1 MRSLLVPLF
10 GVVLLFGVV
19 VVASGCT
26 AATESGG
33 GVRSSALSISFG
45 DFVADAELMVPGTE
59 PAPLVVLVGGSG
71 PEDRNGDDA
80 GEGGTSRGHLFAD
93 IARALADQG
102 FATLRYNKH
111 YVHGIGDI
119 DPRFGTEL
127 TMPQLVTDVHSAVA
141 AGIRDPRIDPERIYL
156 LGWSEGTTV
165 VAAAAPGLPNVRGVI
180 LLGAVGIPW
189 RDGLIAQ
196 WERVVIP
203 YLRDYAVDGSVGV
216 AELDRAWRAGPGVVV
231 HELLGLLGA
240 GTPAI
245 ESAFDPDGN
254 GRIDLTTE
262 LPSAAVSFI
271 DAQLDGGIFRLYGSA
286 STLPDVAA
294 QAAALRNIPVLT
306 MHGEQDSNIPLSA
319 ATRIDQAL
327 AAHANPDHTLLTY
340 PATGHSLGPAP
351 DPAHDPLA
359 PIHSRP
365 LTDLTN
371 WLRAHQPTT

>member
-1 MRSLLVPLF
+1 MRSLL
-10 GVVLLFGVV
+10 VLLFGVV
-19 VVASGCT
+19 VTASGCT
-26 AATESGG
+26 AATESAG

-45 DFVADAELMVPGTE
+45 DFVAEAELMIPGKE

-71 PEDRNGDDA
+71 PEDMNGDDA
-80 GEGGTSRGHLFAD
+80 SEGGTSRGHLFAD
-93 IARALADQG
+93 IARSLADQG

-127 TMPQLVTDVHSAVA
+127 TMPQLVADVRSAVE
-141 AGIRDPRIDPERIYL
+141 AGVRDPRIDPERIYL

-165 VAAAAPGLPNVRGVI
+165 VAAAAPELPNVRGVI
-180 LLGAVGIPW
+180 LLGVVGIPW

-216 AELDRAWRAGPGVVV
+216 AELDRAWRADPGVVV

-245 ESAFDPDGN
+245 EPAFDPDGN
-254 GRIDLTTE
+254 GRIDLDTE
-262 LPSAAVSFI
+262 LSNAAVAFI
-271 DAQLDGGIFRLYGSA
+271 DTQLDGRAFRMYGSA

-294 QAAALRNIPVLT
+294 QAGALRDISVLT
-306 MHGEQDSNIPLSA
+306 MHGEHDSNVAVA
-319 ATRIDQAL
+319 AARQVDAAL
-327 AAHANPDHTLLTY
+327 AAHGSRDHTLLTY
-340 PATGHSLGPAP
+340 PDAGHSLGAAKNL
-351 DPAHDPLA
+351 AHDPIGPIRPQPLA
-359 PIHSRP
+359 
-365 LTDLTN
+365 DLAH
-371 WLRAHQPTT
+371 WLHTHEPAA